1 MSLVSAGPTPLR
13 VLSVASEAVPLV
25 KTGGL
30 GDVVGALPGAVAPH
44 GVAMT
49 TLIPGYPAVMAALGL
64 ADGDRDASRKGSRK
78 ARTGTSVV
86 YQWDYL
92 LGEPARLLSASLDG
106 HPLLVLDVPVLFHRE
121 GGPYGDPLG
130 RDWADNW
137 HRFAALGR
145 AAADIAG
152 GVVAGLSF
160 DLLHAHDWQAGMGSA
175 YLRFAPVAG
184 APQVP
189 AVMTIH
195 NMAFQGKFRPEI
207 FHRLELP
214 RSAWALDGVEYHG
227 QVSMLKAGLEAAS
240 AITTVSPTYAMEIRL
255 PDFGMGLEGLI
266 RSRGDRV
273 FGIVNGIDTTT
284 WNPATDSALEAPF
297 SLRSLSRRA
306 ANKRALEAEFGL
318 EPGASR
324 DGGPLF
330 VVISRLT
337 WQKGMDV
344 LAEVLD
350 HLVGLGGRLAVLG
363 AGDAALEA
371 ELRQGAARH
380 PGRIG
385 ITIGYD
391 EALAHRM
398 QAGGDAILVPSR
410 FEPCGLT
417 QLYGLA
423 YGCVPVVART
433 GGLADTVIDAN
444 LAAINVDAAT
454 GIQFSSADYTHL
466 AFAISRAIHLY
477 HQPQLWRRIQAAG
490 MKSDFSW
497 GRSGAAYARLYR
509 QLVSEAR

>member
-1 MSLVSAGPTPLR
+1 MVASASSDPAPIR
-13 VLSVASEAVPLV
+13 VLSVASEAVPLI

-30 GDVVGALPGAVAPH
+30 ADVVGALPGAVAPH
-44 GVAMT
+44 GVAIT

-64 ADGDRDASRKGSRK
+64 SRPHNARSRKT
-78 ARTGTSVV
+78 ARNAKSSAKLVHEWHT
-86 YQWDYL
+86 L
-92 LGEPARLLSASLDG
+92 LGEPARLLAADMAG
-106 HPLLVLDVPVLFHRE
+106 HPLLVLDAPACFSRD
-121 GGPYGDPLG
+121 GGPYGDELG

-137 HRFAALGR
+137 RRFALLSR

-152 GVVAGLSF
+152 GAAPGLRF
-160 DLLHAHDWQAGMGSA
+160 DLLHAHDWQAGLAPA

-184 APQVP
+184 APPVP
-189 AVMTIH
+189 SVMTIH
-195 NMAFQGKFRPEI
+195 NMAFQGNFRPEI
-207 FHRLELP
+207 FHRLALP
-214 RSAWALDGVEYHG
+214 QSAWAIDGVEYHG
-227 QVSMLKAGLEAAS
+227 GVGLLKAGLQAAS
-240 AITTVSPTYAMEIRL
+240 AITTVSPTYAMEIRR
-255 PDFGMGLEGLI
+255 PAFGMGLEGLI
-266 RSRGDRV
+266 VSRGARV
-273 FGIVNGIDTTT
+273 HGIVNGIDTDE
-284 WNPATDSALEAPF
+284 WNPATDPALEAPF
-297 SLRSLSRRA
+297 SQRSLPRRA

-318 EPGASR
+318 EA

-344 LAEVLD
+344 LGEVLD
-350 HLVGLGGRLAVLG
+350 HLVGLGGRLALLG
-363 AGDAALEA
+363 AGDAAIEA
-371 ELRQGAARH
+371 ELRRGAARH

-385 ITIGYD
+385 LHIGYD
-391 EALAHRM
+391 EDLAHRM

-444 LAAINVDAAT
+444 MAAINAGAAT
-454 GIQFSSADYTHL
+454 GIQFSGIDYDH
-466 AFAISRAIHLY
+466 FAAAITRAIDLY
-477 HQPQLWRRIQAAG
+477 SQPQLWRRIQVAG